1 MSLPACVLRDASD
14 LPKGF
19 RIAELPP
26 LPHPTGVLMCPPD
39 HFDVV
44 DVKNPHM
51 AGNVG
56 RVDRARAAGQW
67 AALRAAFDEAGL
79 LPADVAPTPGCEDMV
94 FTANQT
100 FTGPDATGRPTCLLS
115 SMRHPSRRREVPA
128 FEEWFARHGWRVAGP
143 FPPEPWFEGGGDAL
157 WHPGRRL
164 VWCGHGFRTGPAV
177 QSRLVETY
185 GCPVFSLELLRE
197 TFYHLDTC
205 LAPLDENAALFVRS
219 AFTDEGLALLA
230 RGFEHLYEVDPQEAA
245 EGFACNAAGVALT
258 RSVVI
263 DRRAQRTSR
272 MLRGT
277 GYRVIE
283 VDTGEFL
290 KSGGS
295 VFCMKQWLW

>member
-1 MSLPACVLRDASD
+1 MSLPACVLRDAND
-14 LPKGF
+14 LPPGF
-19 RIAELPP
+19 RVEELPA

-39 HFDVV
+39 HFAVV

-56 RVDRARAAGQW
+56 RVDRAKAAQQW
-67 AALRAAFDEAGL
+67 VALRSAFDEAGL
-79 LPADVAPTPGCEDMV
+79 LPADIAPTADCEDMV

-100 FTGPDATGRPTCLLS
+100 FTGPDAAGRPTCLLS

-128 FEEWFARHGWRVAGP
+128 FEEWFTRHGWRIVGP

-164 VWCGHGFRTGPAV
+164 IWCGHGFRTGAAV
-177 QSRLVETY
+177 QSRLVETF
-185 GCPVFSLELLRE
+185 GCPVFSLALLRD

-205 LAPLDENAALFVRS
+205 LCPLDEHAALYVRS
-219 AFTDEGLALLA
+219 AFTDEGRALLA
-230 RGFEHLYEVDPQEAA
+230 RGFEHLYEVDADEASK
-245 EGFACNAAGVALT
+245 GFACNAAGVSLT

-263 DRRAQRTSR
+263 DRRAVKTARL
-272 MLRGT
+272 LRGI